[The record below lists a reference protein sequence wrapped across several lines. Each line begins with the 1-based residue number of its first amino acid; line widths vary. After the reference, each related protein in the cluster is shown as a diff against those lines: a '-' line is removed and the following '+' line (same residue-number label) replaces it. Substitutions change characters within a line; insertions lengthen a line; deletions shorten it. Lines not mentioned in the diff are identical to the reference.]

1 MAAQESFINEGLQSL
16 VGVES
21 ESRTHDVE
29 RGAIVRFAEAI
40 GDPNPIY
47 RDEIQAR
54 RSRYGGIIAP
64 PTFLRSMRP
73 GPWRVEIKNPFQR
86 NLDGGSE
93 WEFFEPIRPGD
104 RITVTIKLAD
114 VLQRKGRLGPMIF
127 MTLETSYANQ
137 LGQMVAIQ
145 RSTSIS
151 Y

>member
-1 MAAQESFINEGLQSL
+1 MVAQESFINKELMRA

-29 RGAIVRFAEAI
+29 GGAIVRFAEAI
-40 GDPNPIY
+40 EDPNPLY
-47 RDEIQAR
+47 MDELKAR
-54 RSRYGGIIAP
+54 RSRYGGVIAP

-104 RITVTIKLAD
+104 RITVTIKLTD
-114 VLQRKGRLGPMIF
+114 VVQRKGHLGPMVF
-127 MTLETSYANQ
+127 MILETSYANQ